1 MAIGTLAAIG
11 IGLAGAGAVAS
22 SSAQKSAANKASQT
36 AADTAASN
44 NALTQRIYDQ
54 NSATLSP
61 FVQRGNAAG
70 GAMNAL
76 LGLGGSATNNA
87 GMEQV
92 SGWQG
97 LPTGQAYGVADWNAN
112 NGAPFQRDG
121 INDYSQIGAYGWG
134 GITPDAYSNWG
145 GMDATGGYLPAVQP
159 TAQTGIAQTG
169 QTAQQAANNAYDI
182 FKGSTNYQGRLQ
194 EGANALNSMWAG
206 SGAVKSG
213 AAGKAFEK
221 FGQDYASNELMNY
234 MSLLGNQQGVGLGAA
249 SAQAGVGQNY
259 VNTVSANNNA
269 AGTAAA
275 NAALVKGNNS
285 FGNVL
290 GMIGGG
296 LYGMGR

>member
-11 IGLAGAGAVAS
+11 LGVAGVGAAAS
-22 SSAQKSAANKASQT
+22 ASAQKSAANKASQT
-36 AADTAASN
+36 AADTAAAN
-44 NALTQRIYDQ
+44 NALTQQIYNQ
-54 NSATLSP
+54 NAATLAP

-76 LGLGGSATNNA
+76 LGLGGGPTNNA
-87 GMEQV
+87 ATQAF
-92 SGWQG
+92 
-97 LPTGQAYGVADWNAN
+97 PTAGVASM
-112 NGAPFQRDG
+112 GG
-121 INDYSQIGAYGWG
+121 MNDYSNIGGYGWG
-134 GITPDAYSNWG
+134 GITPDVYSNWG
-145 GMDATGGYLPAVQP
+145 GMDASGMNWQGYLPTAQP
-159 TAQTGIAQTG
+159 TAQVGIGQTG
-169 QTAQQAANNAYDI
+169 PSAQDAANSAYEI
-182 FKGSTNYQGRLQ
+182 FKGSTNYQGRLK

-221 FGQDYASNELMNY
+221 YGQDYASNELMNY
-234 MSLLGNQQGVGLGAA
+234 MNLLGNQQGVGMGAA

-275 NAALVKGNNS
+275 NAALAKGNNS

-290 GMIGGG
+290 GLIGGG
-296 LYGMGR
+296 MFGYKG

>member
-22 SSAQKSAANKASQT
+22 SSAQKSAANKASQV
-36 AADTAASN
+36 AADTSASN
-44 NALTQRIYDQ
+44 NALAQNIYNQ
-54 NSATLSP
+54 NAATLSP

-76 LGLGGSATNNA
+76 LGLGGSATNSA
-87 GMEQV
+87 ATMPAPGM
-92 SGWQG
+92 QG
-97 LPTGQAYGVADWNAN
+97 LPTGQGYGVADWNAN

-134 GITPDAYSNWG
+134 GVTPDAFANWG
-145 GMDATGGYLPAVQP
+145 GMDANGLTNFGP
-159 TAQTGIAQTG
+159 TAQAGQAQMPTG
-169 QTAQQAANNAYDI
+169 QSAQSAAEDAFNI
-182 FKGSTNYQGRLQ
+182 FKSSTGYQSRLK
-194 EGANALNSMWAG
+194 EGANAVNSMWAG

-213 AAGKAFEK
+213 AAGKAFER
-221 FGQDYASNELMNY
+221 FGQDFASNEFGNYMNY
-234 MSLLGNQQGVGLGAA
+234 LGNQQGVGLGAA

-259 VNTVSANNNA
+259 VNTISNNNNN

-275 NAALVKGNNS
+275 NAALTKGNNS

-296 LYGMGR
+296 LFGYGR

>member
-11 IGLAGAGAVAS
+11 IGLAGAGAAVSA
-22 SSAQKSAANKASQT
+22 SAQKSAANKASQV
-36 AADTAASN
+36 AQDTAASN

-76 LGLGGSATNNA
+76 LGLGGGPTNGAATQA
-87 GMEQV
+87 I
-92 SGWQG
+92 
-97 LPTGQAYGVADWNAN
+97 PTAGVASM
-112 NGAPFQRDG
+112 GG
-121 INDYSQIGAYGWG
+121 MTDYSQIGGYVPG

-145 GMDATGGYLPAVQP
+145 GMDASGMNWQGYLPTVQP
-159 TAQTGIAQTG
+159 TAQVGISQTG
-169 QTAQQAANNAYDI
+169 QSAQDAANNAYDI
-182 FKGSTNYQGRLQ
+182 FKSSTNYQGRLK
-194 EGANALNSMWAG
+194 EGGNALNSMWAG
-206 SGAVKSG
+206 AGSVKSG
-213 AAGKAFEK
+213 AAGKSFEK

-259 VNTVSANNNA
+259 VNTISANNNN

-275 NAALVKGNNS
+275 NAALTKGNNS

-290 GMIGGG
+290 GLIGGG
-296 LYGMGR
+296 LFGMGR

>member
-22 SSAQKSAANKASQT
+22 SSAQKSAANKASQV
-36 AADTAASN
+36 AEDTAASN

-76 LGLGGSATNNA
+76 LGLGGGPTNNMA
-87 GMEQV
+87 TVAAPM
-92 SGWQG
+92 
-97 LPTGQAYGVADWNAN
+97 AGVAMM
-112 NGAPFQRDG
+112 GGQ
-121 INDYSQIGAYGWG
+121 NDYSNIGGYGWG

-145 GMDATGGYLPAVQP
+145 GMDASGMNWQGYLPTVQP
-159 TAQTGIAQTG
+159 TAQVGIGQTG
-169 QTAQQAANNAYDI
+169 QSAQDAANSAYDI
-182 FKGSTNYQGRLQ
+182 FKGSTNYHGRLK

-206 SGAVKSG
+206 GGAVKSG